1 VNRSTGAPPSVA
13 AVYAPFAANGL
24 MFATWVSRLPALR
37 ARLDASEP
45 QLGLALLGA
54 AVGALVAMPATG
66 WLCDR
71 FGTRRVLL
79 IAMIGCAAAYQVAVA
94 VPSIALV
101 GVTLVAVGALYGT
114 WDVSMNAAAHE
125 VERQLHRPLMP
136 RFHAVFS
143 AGGLVG
149 AALGAGAAAIG
160 LPVWAHLAVGG
171 AIVVAL
177 GIVSVP
183 HLAEP
188 RPNVEQVEQ
197 PEHRDANAS
206 PPTATRRLPS
216 SRLMLLGLLTVC
228 TTLGEGA
235 AADWGA
241 IFLRDDRGAAEATA
255 AVGYAAFSCAMMIGR
270 FGGTWMLSRLSRV
283 NAMRL
288 SGLLVTSS
296 LLALV
301 AVDAIP
307 IALLSMVGW
316 GLGVALVFPVAMSA
330 AAEHA
335 ARPAQ
340 GIATVATIGYG
351 GFLIGPP
358 FIGFLAGQ
366 AGLGVGLLVV
376 AALGIV
382 LVALAPAAG
391 PPARATRPAD
401 APPIGLQPM
410 PDAPGSRAR

>member
-1 VNRSTGAPPSVA
+1 VV
-13 AVYAPFAANGL
+13 AVYAPFGANGL

-37 ARLDASEP
+37 ERLDASEP
-45 QLGLALLGA
+45 ELGLALLGA
-54 AVGALVAMPATG
+54 AVGALLAMPVTG

-79 IAMIGCAAAYQVAVA
+79 TAMIGCAAAYLVAA
-94 VPSIALV
+94 TVPSIALV
-101 GVTLVAVGALYGT
+101 GVTLVAVGALFGT

-125 VERQLHRPLMP
+125 VERQLNRPLMP

-143 AGGLVG
+143 AGGLAG

-160 LPVWAHLAVGG
+160 LPVWAHLAIGG
-171 AIVVAL
+171 AIVAGL
-177 GIVSVP
+177 GIAAMP

-188 RPNVEQVEQ
+188 RPNVDLA
-197 PEHRDANAS
+197 DATEA
-206 PPTATRRLPS
+206 PAGPLRRRRPS
-216 SRLMLLGLLTVC
+216 ARLIALGLLTVC

-241 IFLRDDRGAAEATA
+241 IYLRDDRDASESVAAA
-255 AVGYAAFSCAMMIGR
+255 GYAAFSFAMMIGR
-270 FGGTWMLSRLSRV
+270 FGGTWLLSRLTRV

-288 SGLLVTSS
+288 SGVLVASS

-301 AVDAIP
+301 AVDT
-307 IALLSMVGW
+307 IAVALPAMVGW
-316 GLGVALVFPVAMSA
+316 GLGVALVFPAAMSA

-351 GFLIGPP
+351 GFLVGPP
-358 FIGFLAGQ
+358 LIGFLAGQ
-366 AGLGVGLLVV
+366 AGLAVGLGVV
-376 AALGIV
+376 AVLGIV

-391 PPARATRPAD
+391 PPHRAATTTSVGPRETWV
-401 APPIGLQPM
+401 G
-410 PDAPGSRAR
+410 GS